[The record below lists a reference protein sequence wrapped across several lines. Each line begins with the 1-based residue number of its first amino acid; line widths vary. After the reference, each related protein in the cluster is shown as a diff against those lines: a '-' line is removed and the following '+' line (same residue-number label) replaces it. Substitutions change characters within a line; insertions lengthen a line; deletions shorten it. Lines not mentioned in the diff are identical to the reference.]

1 MQYLLF
7 YKRKKDLSRCA
18 GMERIMQM
26 DMDVNIVI
34 YQKHRWVRTDLQLL
48 LARRRDIMP
57 IKRARVFSVQW
68 WLSNIEYS
76 DCSTRTCILGT
87 YNTFM
92 DCERTIGT
100 GIDINTIGIHINKY
114 VSKVCARPR
123 HILFVLQINLHHGS
137 WIFNAVRWIHTGG
150 YLSAASLGLY
160 YARDSSTNP
169 SFFIFYCNNHNDKT
183 VSMCVIFT
191 LALSLFILNT
201 VQYTLSYGSSIPI
214 N

>member
-137 WIFNAVRWIHTGG
+137 WI
-150 YLSAASLGLY
+150 YSMLSDEYILADIYQQQAL
-160 YARDSSTNP
+160 D
-169 SFFIFYCNNHNDKT
+169 
-183 VSMCVIFT
+183 FT
-191 LALSLFILNT
+191 TPETRRPIPPFLLFIAIIIMTKQFLC
-201 VQYTLSYGSSIPI
+201 V
-214 N
+214 